1 MIVFHSCLYAVVL
14 TLGLQCLSHT
24 FTLLQYQV
32 KALNFTMVLY
42 EDDSAVWLNSD
53 EELVHEEENEEAS
66 WG

>member
-1 MIVFHSCLYAVVL
+1 MERKKVMVVFK
-14 TLGLQCLSHT
+14 
-24 FTLLQYQV
+24 LLQYQV